1 MAARSHDSGVSLRH
15 NEKNDNYE
23 ETDMTEDDETAEDD
37 NDVPVVLQCKNCNN
51 IVGDSMAWVCAN
63 DDLKTITLHSITN
76 SVTAGKKLMTSTT
89 EGIDLGSYQIGSGQ
103 QRASVGLQDMLD
115 LPTAKSLKDSI
126 LKTQVMICA
135 LNNRILNIENA
146 LELKEDAEEPA
157 DIPASGHYNTPND
170 QDNTAGGMNSH
181 IQTKKLSNSQQDLT
195 AAVSSIEEKESSGTV
210 KKGKQFI
217 AGKRSKETSTAT
229 GNKRSRFK

>member
-1 MAARSHDSGVSLRH
+1 MG
-15 NEKNDNYE
+15 
-23 ETDMTEDDETAEDD
+23 
-37 NDVPVVLQCKNCNN
+37 
-51 IVGDSMAWVCAN
+51 
-63 DDLKTITLHSITN
+63 ITN

-89 EGIDLGSYQIGSGQ
+89 EGIDLGSTYIHLLCKQCNEVVGRIYKTTSRQLDSLRDLYTFSAHQISSYQIGSGQ